1 MNGGKKWTKEDND
14 NAREKMRITRQ
25 ILDNTP
31 ENEGVILCFFTGER
45 LSEEECQSQV
55 KAA

>member
-1 MNGGKKWTKEDND
+1 MKGGKEWTQEDND
-14 NAREKMRITRQ
+14 NAGEKMMMTRH
-25 ILDNTP
+25 ILANTP

-45 LSEEECQSQV
+45 LSEEDCQKQV